1 MRQHTGM
8 SNRLLLV
15 LRLSLGFVTLMSAAF
30 SSTLAEAAESVV
42 LKYRFLQETVS
53 VPELSEFAQT
63 GQLSPALSTYLRMAN
78 KEPEQ
83 LRGTLTR
90 EIHVDPILLSKAL
103 NSPVGE
109 LMLGQVSEV
118 IHTPSNRANIPSL
131 RSALV
136 SSALPDQEITLIE
149 ILENYPTPEVHVNGE
164 RLVEVM
170 EGIRKITG
178 LIGW

>member
-1 MRQHTGM
+1 MCHYGRM
-8 SNRLLLV
+8 SNRLPLV
-15 LRLSLGFVTLMSAAF
+15 LRLLLGFVTLMSVAF

-42 LKYRFLQETVS
+42 LRYRFLQETIS

-63 GQLSPALSTYLRMAN
+63 GELSPALSTYLRMAN

-83 LRGTLTR
+83 LRSTLTR
-90 EIHVDPILLSKAL
+90 EIQVDPIILSKVL

-109 LMLGQVSEV
+109 LMLAQVSEV
-118 IHTPSNRANIPSL
+118 IHTPTNRANVPSL

-164 RLVEVM
+164 RLVEVL
-170 EGIRKITG
+170 EVLQNITG
-178 LIGW
+178 LIGL